1 MSHISSSS
9 IKLTAAVL
17 ACVVS
22 FGIGRYLVETPG
34 ERSDVRSQMSD
45 VSSELDTLIAFW
57 IAERNSADLAM
68 MSMDE
73 NNGTYRYGFFP
84 PHVRDL
90 ADTIQQRYGAPSP
103 VTLAQFALESG
114 FGLRHLGAQ
123 NYFGHTYP
131 FRHAVPPASFVVRN
145 TREFVKGEW
154 VIQRRRFAAYKNIEH
169 SFDAH
174 GRLLVNVYASALQHK
189 NDPASFARI
198 IARRYAT
205 DPDYALKLIT
215 IMKRYKLLK
224 GNA

>member
-1 MSHISSSS
+1 MSNISSSS
-9 IKLTAAVL
+9 LKLTAAVL

-22 FGIGRYLVETPG
+22 FGIGRYLSES
-34 ERSDVRSQMSD
+34 EEQRSEVGSQTSE

-57 IAERNSADLAM
+57 VAERNSADLAV
-68 MSMDE
+68 MSLSE
-73 NNGTYRYGFFP
+73 NNGLFRFGFFP
-84 PHVRDL
+84 EQVRTL
-90 ADTIQQRYGAPSP
+90 ADTVQARYGVPPP

-145 TREFVKGEW
+145 TREFVNGEW

-174 GRLLVNVYASALQHK
+174 GRLLVNVYASALQY
-189 NDPASFARI
+189 NDDPASFARV
-198 IARRYAT
+198 IAKRYAT